1 MGVALGKLLPLP
13 DLSPHVY
20 HDTLSCGTFRTT
32 RETRVNLPL
41 QGGCGVTVGGHRAG
55 WSEHPLSVGPPR
67 CSQCV
72 AGRGAGSAGA
82 SGSPSASLLW

>member
-20 HDTLSCGTFRTT
+20 HDALSCGTFRTT

-41 QGGCGVTVGGHRAG
+41 QGGCGGQWVGTEQGG
-55 WSEHPLSVGPPR
+55 V
-67 CSQCV
+67 
-72 AGRGAGSAGA
+72 SA
-82 SGSPSASLLW
+82 PYL